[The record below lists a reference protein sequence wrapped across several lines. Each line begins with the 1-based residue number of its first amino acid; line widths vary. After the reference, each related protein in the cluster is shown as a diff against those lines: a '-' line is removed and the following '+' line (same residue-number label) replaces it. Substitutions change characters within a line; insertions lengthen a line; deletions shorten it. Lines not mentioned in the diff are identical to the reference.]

1 MVTRLPFSKHPEQ
14 SGKKYFQIHA
24 RHLWRSHSASHSNKF
39 RKLSSI
45 NRCFHIL
52 ISIDQAPFPPSIRLA
67 FLTCISNVVCSQ
79 YSYAF
84 FPKET
89 ISVFSPLECVCVCVC
104 VNHVNPCFYSLLY
117 KGVLLFVISYT
128 HTVPQPRLTW
138 KALGYPGTASNNAQ
152 KIIKRWSFL
161 SFNSRNSPT
170 GNSYHSIPKIT
181 TCCWTSTVSC
191 VFCKVHIYSIC
202 YTKYLC

>member
-67 FLTCISNVVCSQ
+67 FLTCISNVICSQ

-89 ISVFSPLECVCVCVC
+89 ISVFSPLEYVCVCKPCKLLLLLPALQRSSFVC
-104 VNHVNPCFYSLLY
+104 NQL
-117 KGVLLFVISYT
+117 
-128 HTVPQPRLTW
+128 HTYCSS
-138 KALGYPGTASNNAQ
+138 A
-152 KIIKRWSFL
+152 
-161 SFNSRNSPT
+161 
-170 GNSYHSIPKIT
+170 
-181 TCCWTSTVSC
+181 
-191 VFCKVHIYSIC
+191 
-202 YTKYLC
+202 